1 MGRWFG
7 YRIGY
12 EDLWRVYCPK
22 QLHILFRQ
30 FSYVMERARASFE
43 QMAKDRK
50 SPVQFAF
57 EIPCFPGWN
66 LIAKNKGKDMG
77 IVKEPYSSFFSSHH
91 VPVVYFNDEHT
102 KKYNIELSKKLIDS
116 LGEKF
121 ETEKEINS
129 YFKKKNFLLPIN

>member
-30 FSYVMERARASFE
+30 FSYVMENREVLNRWQKIEKA
-43 QMAKDRK
+43 
-50 SPVQFAF
+50 QF
-57 EIPCFPGWN
+57 N
-66 LIAKNKGKDMG
+66 LRLRFHVSVESNSKNKGKDMG

-102 KKYNIELSKKLIDS
+102 RNI
-116 LGEKF
+116 
-121 ETEKEINS
+121 T
-129 YFKKKNFLLPIN
+129 